1 MLSNSNS
8 RERKPSWLKIKLPTG
23 EGYKKV
29 HQVVKQHGLHTI
41 CSSGM
46 CPNIAECWGNGT
58 ATFMILGDVCT
69 RSCGFCA
76 TTTGKPMAAD
86 ALEPKRVAQSV
97 KLMGL
102 KHCVITSVTRD
113 DLADG
118 GALHWH
124 NTIAEVVSQNPTTK
138 VEVLIPDFD
147 GKKELIDIVLQANP
161 NIVAHNLETV
171 ERLTSSVRSRA
182 KYHLSLSVV
191 EHIAQKGFI
200 AKSGIML
207 GLGETKEE
215 VLKTMDDL
223 LAVGCK
229 AITIGQYLQPRTDNL
244 SVKSYIVPEQFE
256 EFRQIALQKGFAFA
270 ESGPLVR
277 SSYHAEEAIKN
288 GQTQA
293 PSEKEKNNNINA
305 NRNLPKSWTS

>member
-1 MLSNSNS
+1 MSSNSNS
-8 RERKPSWLKIKLPTG
+8 RERKPSWLKIKLPSG

-29 HQVVKQHGLHTI
+29 NQVVRKHGLHTI
-41 CSSGM
+41 CASGM

-76 TTTGKPMAAD
+76 TTTGKPTAPD
-86 ALEPKRVAQSV
+86 ALEPNRVAQSV

-102 KHCVITSVTRD
+102 NHCVITSVTRD
-113 DLADG
+113 DLSDG
-118 GALHWH
+118 GAQHWH
-124 NTIAEVVSQNPTTK
+124 DTIAEVLLQNPNTK

-161 NIVAHNLETV
+161 HIVAHNLETV
-171 ERLTSSVRSRA
+171 ERLTPSVRSRA
-182 KYHLSLSVV
+182 KYHVSLSVV
-191 EHIAQKGFI
+191 GHIAQKGFI

-207 GLGETKEE
+207 GLSEAREE

-223 LAVGCK
+223 LSVGCK
-229 AITIGQYLQPRTDNL
+229 AITIGQYLQPRTGNL
-244 SVKSYIVPEQFE
+244 SVEGYITPEQFE
-256 EFRQIALQKGFAFA
+256 EYRQIALQKGFAFA

-288 GQTQA
+288 GQSKA
-293 PSEKEKNNNINA
+293 PYEKEKNDNINA

>member
-1 MLSNSNS
+1 MSSNSNS
-8 RERKPSWLKIKLPTG
+8 RERKPSWLKIKLPSG

-29 HQVVKQHGLHTI
+29 NHVVRKHGLHTI
-41 CSSGM
+41 CASGM

-76 TTTGKPMAAD
+76 TTTGKPMAPD
-86 ALEPKRVAQSV
+86 ALEPNRVAQSV

-102 KHCVITSVTRD
+102 NHCVITSVTRD
-113 DLADG
+113 DLSDG
-118 GALHWH
+118 GAQHWH
-124 NTIAEVVSQNPTTK
+124 DTIAEVLLQNPNTK

-161 NIVAHNLETV
+161 HIVAHNLETV
-171 ERLTSSVRSRA
+171 ERLTPSVRSRA

-191 EHIAQKGFI
+191 GHIAQKGFI

-207 GLGETKEE
+207 GLSEAREE

-223 LAVGCK
+223 LSVGCK
-229 AITIGQYLQPRTDNL
+229 AITIGQYLQPRTGNL
-244 SVKSYIVPEQFE
+244 SVEGYITPEQFE
-256 EFRQIALQKGFAFA
+256 EYRQIALQKGFAFA

-288 GQTQA
+288 GQSKA
-293 PSEKEKNNNINA
+293 PYEKEKNDNINA